1 MINNK
6 RFIIIGFVLL
16 EIIFGLG
23 FALIGGYIF
32 SIFDKADITSSV
44 LNTFMIVFISI
55 ILGISL
61 IGYFHLKYIQK
72 LSIFGKS
79 ILSSCIG
86 LITFLILY
94 VIINSLTFD
103 YLPHYLSSVILPIV
117 LPMTGAV
124 LGFNFLTIKK

>member
-1 MINNK
+1 MIKK
-6 RFIIIGFVLL
+6 RLIITGFILL

-23 FALIGGYIF
+23 FALLGGYIF
-32 SIFDKADITSSV
+32 SKFDKADITSSV
-44 LNTFMIVFISI
+44 LNTFIILFISMI
-55 ILGISL
+55 FGVGL
-61 IGYFHLKYIQK
+61 IGYFHLKYFEK

-86 LITFLILY
+86 LIAFIILY
-94 VIINSLTFD
+94 IVINSLTFD

-124 LGFNFLTIKK
+124 LGFNFLIIKK